1 MKTKIKF
8 LAMMLMGV
16 LLSTN
21 VWGDGRVEINTENSE
36 VKGSYNSGTITIDG
50 YDFYV
55 NNWMKNNNIQAKASQ
70 SGSLYNQDPMP
81 GNIAKVIVYQTG
93 TARAVTMKGS
103 NYYDEDEAE
112 EAGDEYIEENI
123 ASPATAAKM
132 EFSFAGKEFPYFYM
146 STPGNAVYM
155 DSVVIYY
162 STTPVVKRSVAWMVN
177 GSSYSIGNPTIEVAD
192 GGKVTTLPTAP
203 TIDCGGKL
211 FAGWTDHVV
220 TDGAKPTPLFVTTDD
235 APTVTGADV
244 TYYAVFADASGSG
257 EVTYTKLSSNS
268 FDATATYVL
277 AAEESGTSSTLH
289 YFSSYTTTEP
299 NENWGVTS
307 TTASDAITFTL
318 GGTASALTAQDASD
332 NYIAALATGK
342 FKMSSTSTTL
352 NLHDDGTIYNPT
364 SGSTGYRL
372 RYNHN
377 NGSGGFRWYN
387 SETGTSAYFYKVEGG
402 YSFSNYTTTCTSCT
416 PAGTALA
423 VSASPASITTSETS
437 TLSTTGG
444 NGGEVTYS
452 VTSANASN
460 AHIDGTTFSASV
472 VGTYTITAHQNMNGD
487 VCEQNATV
495 NIEVT
500 PAKHEVR
507 WHVGGVVTT
516 DEVAEGASITFP
528 EAPSAPTACDEKSF
542 YGWAKSEI
550 VVETD
555 DAPTVYTSETMS
567 TADID
572 FYAVFA
578 DKEGSDPTLT
588 KLGGSTTFTAGEN
601 IVVVASGDSW
611 SRILYQ
617 ETANTSYVNSKVV
630 GTGAGEVALTAQG
643 ISADVK
649 NYWTLS
655 AGSNG
660 TWILGDATNGYL
672 LQKTSANE
680 MYAAVSVPDVTT
692 TNQWT
697 IAWDETNSKF
707 TLKAGKYLCCRSDLS
722 DSYKYKWRGNGI
734 AISEN
739 GVYYCDIYKLDG
751 GGVTYSNYVTSCATY
766 TVTFKSNGAVVKTV
780 SDVAPGQQVTAPTL
794 EEIKSNPGGDANA
807 CSEYLIGW
815 SSQPVYRN
823 ASAAPSDLQQG
834 EITIPNDITSDVTYH
849 AVYADVDVAGE

>member
-1 MKTKIKF
+1 MKNKFKF
-8 LAMMLMGV
+8 LATMLIGI
-16 LLSTN
+16 LLSVN
-21 VWGDGRVEINTENSE
+21 QMWGDGRVEINTTNSG
-36 VKGSYNSGTITIDG
+36 VTNSYNSGTKTIDG

-55 NNWMKNNNIQAKASQ
+55 NNWMKNNNIQAKADQ

-81 GNIAKVIVYQTG
+81 GNITKVIVYQTG
-93 TARAVTMKGS
+93 TARAVTMMGS
-103 NYYDEDEAE
+103 NYYNEDEAE

-123 ASPATAAKM
+123 ASPVTAARM

-177 GSSYSIGNPTIEVAD
+177 GSSYSAGSPTIEVVD
-192 GGKVTTLPTAP
+192 GGKVATLPTEP
-203 TIDCGGKL
+203 SIDCGGKL

-277 AAEESGTSSTLH
+277 AAEESSTSSTLR
-289 YFSSYTTTEP
+289 YFSSYTGTTS

-318 GGTASALTAQDASD
+318 GGTASALTAQDASG
-332 NYIAALATGK
+332 NYIEALATGK

-387 SETGTSAYFYKVEGG
+387 GTTGTSAYFYKVEGG
-402 YSFSNYTTTCTSCT
+402 YNFSNYTTTCTSCT

-444 NGGEVTYS
+444 NDGMVTYS
-452 VTSANASN
+452 VTSANASS
-460 AHIDGTTFSASV
+460 ASIDGTTFSATA
-472 VGTYTITAHQNMNGD
+472 VGTYTVTAHQDMNGD

-567 TADID
+567 TADVD

-578 DKEGSDPTLT
+578 NKEGSDPTLT

-617 ETANTSYVNSKVV
+617 ETANNSYVNSKVV

-672 LQKTSANE
+672 LQQTGAND
-680 MYAAVSVPDVTT
+680 MYAAVSVSGVTT

-707 TLKAGKYLCCRSDLS
+707 TLKASRYLCCRSDLS
-722 DSYKYKWRGNGI
+722 DSYQYKWRGNGTN
-734 AISEN
+734 ISKN
-739 GVYYCDIYKLDG
+739 GVFYCDIYKLDG
-751 GGVTYSNYVTSCATY
+751 GEATYSNYVTNCATY
-766 TVTFKSNGAVVKTV
+766 TVTWRSNDYQIRVDADKAPGTVLTAPTVDDVRDVNTKAACNDHLVGWVPTASTNNPKVKQDT
-780 SDVAPGQQVTAPTL
+780 APAGMVGQQVT
-794 EEIKSNPGGDANA
+794 
-807 CSEYLIGW
+807 
-815 SSQPVYRN
+815 
-823 ASAAPSDLQQG
+823 
-834 EITIPNDITSDVTYH
+834 VTGNVVYH
-849 AVYADVDVAGE
+849 AVYADVAGE